1 MPPDGA
7 FALQTPPTHL
17 PTYRQ
22 TERAAALREA
32 VSVAFADSVSNL
44 AEAREVQ
51 LQLYATQTNSSQRDA
66 LIESLQ
72 VT

>member
-1 MPPDGA
+1 M
-7 FALQTPPTHL
+7 
-17 PTYRQ
+17 
-22 TERAAALREA
+22 
-32 VSVAFADSVSNL
+32 AFADSVSNL

-72 VT
+72 VTAGLPHLPSSLRRVLRRTLAGLISLAKPRFGTLA